1 MRTIVVEL
9 YGPELLERIEQSA
22 VFRRLR
28 VFEVLRVL
36 RYDRNE
42 FVAICRVTPK
52 DPRMR
57 PEDCFRGD
65 PVRTQVHLL
74 KREESSSIV
83 VVERSL
89 SGPGPRLP
97 GRSLFGYEVTKPGA
111 GYLFGPPSYRD
122 GVITFSFA
130 GNTRQLHS
138 ILSRARA
145 RGLRYRVLS
154 LKVAEFAISPLER
167 LTERQREVLRAAY
180 AAGYYDVPRRISSA
194 QLGRELGVRA
204 ATVVEHLR
212 KSEKRLLDT
221 LLRP

>member
-28 VFEVLRVL
+28 VFQVLRVL

-42 FVAICRVTPK
+42 FVAICRITPK
-52 DPRMR
+52 DSRLR

-65 PVRTQVHLL
+65 PVRTRVHLL
-74 KREESSSIV
+74 KREENSSIV

-89 SGPGPRLP
+89 RGPGPGP
-97 GRSLFGYEVTKPGA
+97 PVRSLFGYEVTKPGA
-111 GYLFGPPSYRD
+111 GYLFGPPSYHD
-122 GVITFSFA
+122 GTITFSFA
-130 GNTRQLHS
+130 GTSRQLDN

-154 LKVAEFAISPLER
+154 LKVAEFAVSPLER
-167 LTERQREVLRAAY
+167 LTRRQREVLRSAY
-180 AAGYYDVPRRISSA
+180 ASGYYDVPRRITSI
-194 QLGRELGVRA
+194 QLGRNLGVRA

-212 KSEKRLLDT
+212 KSEKRLLDV
-221 LLRP
+221 LLQP